1 MNETDKLLLEEYKK
15 AYLDGIVSPKIKIV
29 IGNVSRTHGLS
40 LYYTASRKVNGKKVL
55 VTIRIS
61 DHATGRRREENE
73 IHLRI
78 GSGFRDYNEKAIG
91 MLHRIMYTNK
101 KNEGKIF
108 KKDENEKIRSKG
120 NAYH

>member
-78 GSGFRDYNEKAIG
+78 GSGFKDYNEKAMK
-91 MLHRIMYTNK
+91 MLHEKMNVRRIANGIVK
-101 KNEGKIF
+101 E
-108 KKDENEKIRSKG
+108 KDDTAEITSKG
-120 NAYH
+120 NSTN

>member
-78 GSGFRDYNEKAIG
+78 GKEYKEYNAESIG
-91 MLHRIMYTNK
+91 KLHDVMSTDDNK
-101 KNEGKIF
+101 HAKINAS
-108 KKDENEKIRSKG
+108 KDNAKISSKG
-120 NAYH
+120 GANH